1 MKKWTKLENH
11 IYKGLSR
18 YYNLLSFN
26 NSIKYK
32 DLIFY
37 RMCDNLNILIINT
50 KENNIKVY
58 FNEHSNLIV
67 RTANNKLRELK
78 DSLKNFNSSFQIN
91 VVNNV
96 DFNLIK
102 NLLNTIGTGY
112 ILINGNSWK
121 RYLCQLK

>member
-1 MKKWTKLENH
+1 MKKWTKLENY

-18 YYNLLSFN
+18 YYNFLSFN
-26 NSIKYK
+26 YDIKHK
-32 DLIFY
+32 DLVFY
-37 RMCDNLNILIINT
+37 KMCDNLNILIIKT
-50 KENNIKVY
+50 KENNLKIY
-58 FNEHSNLIV
+58 FNEYSNLIV

-91 VVNNV
+91 TVNNA

-102 NLLNTIGTGY
+102 NLLNTIGTDY

>member
-1 MKKWTKLENH
+1 MKKLTKLENY

-26 NSIKYK
+26 SNIKYK

-37 RMCDNLNILIINT
+37 RMCDNLNILIIKS

-58 FNEHSNLIV
+58 FNEHSNLII

-102 NLLNTIGTGY
+102 NLLNAIGTDY
-112 ILINGNSWK
+112 ILINGNNWK